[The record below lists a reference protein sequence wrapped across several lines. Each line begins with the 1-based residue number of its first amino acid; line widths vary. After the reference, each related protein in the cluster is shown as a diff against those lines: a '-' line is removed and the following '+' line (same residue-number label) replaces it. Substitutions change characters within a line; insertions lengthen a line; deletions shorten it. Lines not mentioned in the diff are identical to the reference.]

1 MPDATPLPYGALD
14 RYQVH
19 FIVETNG
26 SVDTEQFLARCERIT
41 KGHFGDKRVVAVKWT
56 GASAFADT
64 LQNDA
69 RLTELLKR
77 VLLRE
82 GEIRVDPLD
91 NHVRIYGR
99 WSYEEGLQP
108 DEAMVEAADV
118 IAGHIKAHT
127 K

>member
-1 MPDATPLPYGALD
+1 
-14 RYQVH
+14 VH

>member
-19 FIVETNG
+19 FIVETTG
-26 SVDTEQFLARCERIT
+26 ADTEQFLARCERIT

-56 GASAFADT
+56 GSSAFVDT

-69 RLTELLKR
+69 RLTELLKK

-91 NHVRIYGR
+91 GHVRIYGR

-108 DEAMVEAADV
+108 DAALVEAADV
-118 IAGHIKAHT
+118 IAGHIKAQA